1 MTTMYTDTRVIMVMA
16 LANHKLALNLMMW
29 KAKTM
34 KKKSINPSFFNSKEK
49 SRAEKELDKY
59 HCYPE

>member
-1 MTTMYTDTRVIMVMA
+1 MA

-34 KKKSINPSFFNSKEK
+34 KKKNINPFFFNSKEK

-59 HCYPE
+59 HFDPE